1 MAQGRPP
8 EDPAAAPRGDFY
20 TQVDRAADPGG
31 FLRHLAGFS
40 ALPTMQEQKR
50 LTYELLRPRPG
61 ARLLDVGCGPG
72 DDVLALAAL
81 VGPTGRVVGVDNSAT
96 MLAEAR
102 RRAAAAAGAG
112 GAGSVEF
119 RAGDAAALA
128 FPNGSFDGA
137 RAERV
142 LEHLTDPEGALAEL
156 VRVVRPGGR
165 VVAVSPDFEGYPV
178 DHPDRERTRAIMQW
192 PPDRL
197 AGLWM
202 GRRLYGLFK
211 AAGLTE
217 VTVAG
222 RVHVLT
228 ELFPADRPNVIRGA
242 AQGAARTGRV
252 TEAEAAAWIADLE
265 AASAAGRFFAATTHF
280 IAAGSKA

>member
-20 TQVDRAADPGG
+20 TLVDRAADPGG
-31 FLRHLAGFS
+31 FLRHLAGVNQ
-40 ALPTMQEQKR
+40 LPTIQEQKR

-81 VGPTGRVVGVDNSAT
+81 VGPTGRVVGVDNSTT

-102 RRAAAAAGAG
+102 RRAAAAG
-112 GAGSVEF
+112 GAGPAEF
-119 RAGDAAALA
+119 RAGDAVALD
-128 FPNGSFDGA
+128 FPDGSFDGA

-142 LEHLTDPEGALAEL
+142 LEHLADPEGALPEL

-192 PPDRL
+192 PPQYL
-197 AGLWM
+197 AGAWM
-202 GRRLYGLFK
+202 GRRLYGLFL
-211 AAGLTE
+211 AAGLAE
-217 VTVAG
+217 VTVVG